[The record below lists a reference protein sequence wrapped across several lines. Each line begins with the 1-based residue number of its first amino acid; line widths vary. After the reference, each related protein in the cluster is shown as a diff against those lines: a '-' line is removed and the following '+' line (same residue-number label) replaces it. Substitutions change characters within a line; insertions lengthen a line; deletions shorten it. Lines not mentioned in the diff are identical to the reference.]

1 MIISLRFSF
10 IILISGISF
19 AQKDFTLRQVI
30 LEYETISPAKLKQ
43 LQWIPGTDDFSF
55 VKKIENKI
63 TLLKENAFTGDKQV
77 LFTFNSLNELLKIKE
92 LPLLDSLPKLNWINQ
107 NTIQFWTQ
115 NYLLNINVDN
125 STIKIVNNVAEEGEN
140 KDFIRP
146 SKIAYTIDN
155 NLFIAINSEQVQVT
169 NDEDKGIVNGQFV
182 HRHEFGITKGTF
194 WSPRS
199 NYLAFYRKDERMVS
213 DYPVIDVSVRPAV
226 VKNIKYPMAGMPSE
240 EVTVGVYNL
249 KSKKTVW
256 LQTGEPKDHY
266 LPGVTWSPDEKYI
279 YILELNRDQ
288 NHMQLTKYNVKS
300 GKKIK
305 VLIEETNEKYVEPMT
320 GLIFFENEPD
330 MFIHTSRMDGWNHLY
345 LYDAQGRKIKQLTNG
360 EWEVTD
366 FDGISSVGYNIFFT
380 ATEQSPIERHYYKID
395 LDRYEMKR
403 ITSRAG
409 YHDVVRNKKGTI
421 FLDVFED
428 LNTPQQVTLLDKN
441 GEIIREVYSA
451 PDPFKGYNACTTELF
466 TLKNSDGFDLYCRK
480 ILPPDFDEN
489 KKYPVMVYVYGGPHS
504 QKVRNKWI
512 GNAKLW
518 FHYMAQQGFIVFT
531 LDNRGTNFRG
541 FDFEQTTFLKL
552 GTVEIE
558 DQLVG
563 VEYLKSLPY
572 VDENRMGVYGWSYG
586 GFMSTGL
593 MTRTPGVFQVGVA
606 GGAVIDWSY
615 YEVMYTERYMGTP
628 ETNPDGYNETNL
640 LNYVQNLE
648 GKLLHVHGTSDP
660 TVVWQ
665 HTLMYC
671 DKAAELGIQIDYFP
685 YIDHK
690 HHVKGTDELHIY
702 QKMINYFLENLS
714 N

>member
-1 MIISLRFSF
+1 MIISLRFLF
-10 IILISGISF
+10 VILISGISF
-19 AQKDFTLRQVI
+19 AQKDFTLRQVVVD
-30 LEYETISPAKLKQ
+30 YESISPAKLKQ
-43 LQWIPGTDDFSF
+43 LQWIPDTDDFAF
-55 VKKIENKI
+55 VKKIENKT

-77 LFTFNSLNELLKIKE
+77 IFTFNSLHELLKIKE
-92 LPLLDSLPKLNWINQ
+92 LPLLDSLPKLIWINQ
-107 NTIQFWTQ
+107 NTIQFWAQ
-115 NYLLNINVDN
+115 NYLLDINVDN
-125 STIKIVNNVAEEGEN
+125 NNIKIVNNIDEEGEN
-140 KDFIRP
+140 TDFIRS
-146 SKIAYTIDN
+146 SKIAYTVDN

-182 HRHEFGITKGTF
+182 HRQEFGISKGTF

-199 NYLAFYRKDERMVS
+199 NYLAFYRKDETLVT
-213 DYPVIDVSVRPAV
+213 DYPVLDVSVRPAV

-249 KSKKTVW
+249 KTRKTVW

-266 LPGVTWSPDEKYI
+266 MPGVTWSPDEKYI
-279 YILELNRDQ
+279 YISQLNRDQ
-288 NHMQLTKYNVKS
+288 NHMQFTKYNVKS

-330 MFIHTSRMDGWNHLY
+330 MFINTSRMDGWNHLY
-345 LYDAQGRKIKQLTNG
+345 LYDAQGRKIKQLTKG

-380 ATEQSPIERHYYKID
+380 ATEQSPVERHYYKID

-403 ITSRAG
+403 ITSKAG
-409 YHDVVRNKKGTI
+409 YHDVVRNKKGTM

-428 LNTPQQVTLLDKN
+428 MNTPQQVTLLDKN

-451 PDPFKGYNACTTELF
+451 PDPFKGYNACTTELL
-466 TLKNSDGFDLYCRK
+466 TLKSNDGFDLYCRI

-489 KKYPVMVYVYGGPHS
+489 NKYPVMVYVYGGPHS
-504 QKVRNKWI
+504 QKVKNKWI

-531 LDNRGTNFRG
+531 LDNRGTGLRG
-541 FDFEQTTFLKL
+541 LEFEQTTFLKL

-563 VEYLKSLPY
+563 VAYLKSLPY

-586 GFMSTGL
+586 GFMATGL
-593 MTRTPGVFQVGVA
+593 MTRTPGVFQVGIA

-615 YEVMYTERYMGTP
+615 YEVMYTERYMDTP
-628 ETNPDGYNETNL
+628 ETNPEGYKEANL

-690 HHVKGTDELHIY
+690 HHVKGTDELHLY